1 MNNLVY
7 ITRQILLLGLDYP
20 NIQMSVALQ
29 VDLFVTV
36 DMLSFD
42 VLYIDLIKNVVLRHH
57 LNLKM

>member
-1 MNNLVY
+1 MNNLEY

-20 NIQMSVALQ
+20 NIQMSVGLQ

-42 VLYIDLIKNVVLRHH
+42 VLYIVLIKNVVLRHH

>member
-1 MNNLVY
+1 MNNLEY

-20 NIQMSVALQ
+20 NIQMSVGLQ
-29 VDLFVTV
+29 VDIFVTV

>member
-20 NIQMSVALQ
+20 NIQMSVGLQ